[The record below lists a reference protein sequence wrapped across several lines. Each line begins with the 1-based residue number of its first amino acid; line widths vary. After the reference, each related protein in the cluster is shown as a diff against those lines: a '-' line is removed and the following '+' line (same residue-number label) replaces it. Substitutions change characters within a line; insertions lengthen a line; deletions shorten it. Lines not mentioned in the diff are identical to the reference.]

1 MKSFD
6 VRISSGRGL
15 ACLKIH
21 NCFAVLAEQHVY
33 FQIASTIHTI
43 MLIGLNIL
51 SAVSLHN

>member
-6 VRISSGRGL
+6 VRISSGRGS

-51 SAVSLHN
+51 SVVSLHN